1 MLIFASRERR
11 GWLLAA
17 QRTGNASELVGWGKL
32 VFQNGWHA
40 LTIGKG
46 VRRVNQPNLHAL
58 PGGQGRATQHM
69 PTHGEQSL
77 LLLSCHLL
85 WRDGFHLF

>member
-1 MLIFASRERR
+1 MLIFVSRERR
-11 GWLLAA
+11 GWHFAA
-17 QRTGNASELVGWGKL
+17 QRIGNASELVGWGKL

-58 PGGQGRATQHM
+58 PGGQGRATHVSKIYSVRTSSS
-69 PTHGEQSL
+69 PC
-77 LLLSCHLL
+77 LSV
-85 WRDGFHLF
+85 GAT